1 MTGDHPGSLSVVVI
15 DDHQMVRQGIRAFL
29 GTQEDLTVVGEAESG
44 REGVAL
50 VAGLRP
56 SVALVD
62 LVMEGM
68 SGIEATRAI
77 RAESPRTQ
85 VLVLTSFDD
94 ESMVVPALRAG
105 ALSYLLKDVGADVL
119 ADAVR
124 STAAGKAVLHPSAGR
139 RVVDRLLGDG
149 DLQDA
154 LALLTARE
162 LEVLRL
168 VADGMANS
176 AIAGQ
181 LTLSEKTVKGH
192 VSSILAKLHLDDRTQ
207 AAVFA
212 WRTGLVRD

>member
-192 VSSILAKLHLDDRTQ
+192 VSNILAKLHLDDRTQ

>member
-44 REGVAL
+44 QEGVAL

>member
-1 MTGDHPGSLSVVVI
+1 MTDSHPGDLSVVLI

-44 REGVAL
+44 EDGVAL

-94 ESMVVPALRAG
+94 ASMVVPALRAG

-124 STAAGKAVLHPSAGR
+124 STAAGQAVLHPRAGR

-149 DLQDA
+149 DMQDA
-154 LALLTARE
+154 LVLLTGRE

-176 AIAGQ
+176 AIAGH

-212 WRTGLVRD
+212 WRTGLVHD